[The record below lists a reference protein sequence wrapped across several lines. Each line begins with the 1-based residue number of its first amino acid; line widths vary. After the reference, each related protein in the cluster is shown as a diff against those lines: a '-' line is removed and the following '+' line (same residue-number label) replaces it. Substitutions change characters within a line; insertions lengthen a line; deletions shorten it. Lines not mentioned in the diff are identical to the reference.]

1 MNVKQLAEELSLP
14 PLLLREML
22 KAGLLAGEK
31 QRAGWVVHEAS
42 VDALRRAVLTLRSA
56 LPGAH
61 DEECWTWLYE
71 PDVEITPAKPWQAP
85 MPVNTGG
92 WLGEQDPLPAP
103 PEPVSEA
110 KADIPAQPEERT
122 GPPCPHCQELMVL
135 RMVDADLGDAWYCP
149 ECQVSRSQE
158 PDPESPQEPPLH
170 AWHSADLEIMEIVK
184 KGN

>member
-1 MNVKQLAEELSLP
+1 MTVKHLAEELSLP

-71 PDVEITPAKPWQAP
+71 PDVEMTPARPWQAP
-85 MPVNTGG
+85 MPVNAGG
-92 WLGEQDPLPAP
+92 WLGEQVPAP
-103 PEPVSEA
+103 TTPAAPATQPV
-110 KADIPAQPEERT
+110 PEERS
-122 GPPCPHCQELMVL
+122 GPPCAHCHEPMVL

-149 ECQVSRSQE
+149 ECQVARSQE
-158 PDPESPQEPPLH
+158 PDLESPQEPPLH

-184 KGN
+184 KSS